1 MAEPLGLVASL
12 VTLIQ
17 AVNVGGKALVKLKS
31 CYNAPPE
38 IARIQTEV
46 ERLGKLLQNVEDFV
60 KVNSVRWTN
69 DGLAESVT
77 LAASR
82 IASINKILTSSA
94 FGIKRLSDANKAR
107 TTILRYKAR
116 LVGLE
121 NQLRESIQEICL
133 HLCLAIA

>member
-38 IARIQTEV
+38 IARIQTEI

>member
-38 IARIQTEV
+38 IARIQTEI

-60 KVNSVRWTN
+60 KVKSVRWTN